1 MDDIRV
7 TRTRNHSIR
16 DAAATAE
23 PEVPHVA
30 GLELPVSPFLRRAGV
45 AQGIPQRVLDST
57 MLVRPTRGV
66 RVLGVP
72 RSLAERATA
81 VLPALPRDAAFSHV
95 TAAALLGLPLSYAME
110 QDERLHVSGRL
121 DTRRMRRPGLVA
133 HRCLH
138 ARSRD
143 TAEGLPVVGL
153 ADTWVDLGELVGR
166 GKPVGLDDLIVVGDA
181 VATRLEAIGPLREA
195 IMRRVRPRGKAT
207 LLEALQEIR
216 VGSASPRETLARL
229 MLVRCGLP
237 EPLLNHPVL
246 GEEGYLLGYADFLW
260 KEQRVA
266 GEYQGEEFH
275 DGEEERARD
284 EVRRL
289 GFERRAG
296 LEVEEIWKADM
307 ATRADREACVLRFA
321 QALGVPPSR
330 LDLGKAEP
338 RFFSTYAMDQAV
350 QREMRRSARRRD

>member
-7 TRTRNHSIR
+7 TQRL
-16 DAAATAE
+16 D
-23 PEVPHVA
+23 PDCDLPHVA
-30 GLELPVSPFLRRAGV
+30 GLELPVGPFLRREAAV
-45 AQGIPQRVLDST
+45 QGIPQRVLDST

-66 RVLGVP
+66 RSLGVP
-72 RSLAERATA
+72 RSLVERATA
-81 VLPALPRDAAFSHV
+81 LMPALPQDAAFSHV
-95 TAAALLGLPLSYAME
+95 TGAALLGLPLSYAME
-110 QDERLHVSGRL
+110 RDERLHVSGRL
-121 DTRRMRRPGLVA
+121 DTRRMRRPGVVA

-138 ARSRD
+138 TRSRD
-143 TAEGLPVVGL
+143 AVEGLPVVGL

-166 GKPVGLDDLIVVGDA
+166 GKPVGLDDLIVIGDA
-181 VATRLEAIGPLREA
+181 IATRLDAIAPLRRA

-237 EPLLNHPVL
+237 EPRLNHPVL
-246 GEEGYLLGYADFLW
+246 DEAGHLLGYADLLW
-260 KEQRVA
+260 KEQRIA

-275 DGEEERARD
+275 DGDEERARD
-284 EVRRL
+284 GRRRL
-289 GFERRAG
+289 SFERHAD
-296 LEVEEIWKADM
+296 LSVEEIWKADM

-321 QALGVPPSR
+321 HALGVPSSQ

-338 RFFSTYAMDQAV
+338 RFFSTYAMDQAE
-350 QREMRRSARRRD
+350 QREMRRSARRWD